1 MGQGYGCHW
10 LKKRRDTKGK
20 PLKNNAKYENEQGQK
35 KVLQE
40 GCLAMCPQ
48 KKE

>member
-1 MGQGYGCHW
+1 M
-10 LKKRRDTKGK
+10 KGK
-20 PLKNNAKYENEQGQK
+20 PLKNNAKHKNEQGQR

-40 GCLAMCPQ
+40 GCPTMCPQ